1 MATFRKYKSQHGATS
16 FTATVRIAGFA
27 PAAKTFPIKKAAAEW
42 AATTE
47 ELLREQKKR
56 ASGIRREV
64 AVLTVGESAA
74 RIPARS
80 RDHEAPHVR

>member
-47 ELLREQKKR
+47 EPPR
-56 ASGIRREV
+56 G
-64 AVLTVGESAA
+64 TVD
-74 RIPARS
+74 RL
-80 RDHEAPHVR
+80 